1 MKTQKLAKRTLFVFK
16 KKLIREI
23 NVPTTV
29 SDPTTVTVS
38 TSTGVIL

>member
-16 KKLIREI
+16 KKLSRAI
-23 NVPTTV
+23 NNPTTV

-38 TSTGVIL
+38 TSTGIIL